1 MRVCRVRESELSL
14 LTNEAD
20 KFMFPRISSEVATD
34 EDRQSTSEHA
44 DISVDLPSSDAFDHR
59 TGGRSNNRTMS
70 HHNTPSDQSYLS
82 NAATPRD
89 LDASNKRKRRKQLEA
104 FLNDNSEYYKFDK
117 PESRLRFQEAPFQP
131 SLMCPTTTDGGH
143 HNRSSTT
150 SHTMTQRQ
158 QQESASSSSELC
170 SSGRGI
176 AIGPSLSMMCSSTA
190 STSSSPWAS
199 PLSSPS
205 RNALSRQS
213 KLHQLLSNPPS
224 NSEGTTT
231 TKVAKTG
238 TRDTEDRKGAS
249 PGTSATHQMNSKTY
263 DKGHLLRT
271 DVVKMHKFAFERVPS
286 SEPWYEAFQ
295 RQDECRERVFEYW
308 GSTG

>member
-20 KFMFPRISSEVATD
+20 KFMFPRVSSSEVATD
-34 EDRQSTSEHA
+34 DDRQSTSEPA
-44 DISVDLPSSDAFDHR
+44 DRSVDLPSSDAIDQRTTATAHR
-59 TGGRSNNRTMS
+59 MN
-70 HHNTPSDQSYLS
+70 NTPSDQSHLS
-82 NAATPRD
+82 RD

-104 FLNDNSEYYKFDK
+104 FLNDNSEYYKFHN

-131 SLMCPTTTDGGH
+131 TLMCPTDDETNSIPH
-143 HNRSSTT
+143 HDRSSTT
-150 SHTMTQRQ
+150 TRQ
-158 QQESASSSSELC
+158 HASSSTSELC

-176 AIGPSLSMMCSSTA
+176 AVGPSLSMMCSSTA
-190 STSSSPWAS
+190 TTSSSPWAS
-199 PLSSPS
+199 PSSQPPPS
-205 RNALSRQS
+205 SRSARHARQS
-213 KLHQLLSNPPS
+213 QLYQLLSNP
-224 NSEGTTT
+224 EGT
-231 TKVAKTG
+231 AAQTG
-238 TRDTEDRKGAS
+238 QRDAEDRKGAS
-249 PGTSATHQMNSKTY
+249 SGTPSTTINLNPNTY

-308 GSTG
+308 GSTCKSK